1 MKQAA
6 ATVTP
11 VRCTWCATGKPSKP
25 PQGNLIMNATQANT
39 QAALQI
45 AAQDLSDV
53 KPVLVEELSIDELA
67 VREEYSACYTINNK

>member
-1 MKQAA
+1 M
-6 ATVTP
+6 V
-11 VRCTWCATGKPSKP
+11 CNGKPSKP

>member
-1 MKQAA
+1 
-6 ATVTP
+6 
-11 VRCTWCATGKPSKP
+11 
-25 PQGNLIMNATQANT
+25 MNAVNT
-39 QAALQI
+39 QTVPQI

>member
-1 MKQAA
+1 
-6 ATVTP
+6 
-11 VRCTWCATGKPSKP
+11 
-25 PQGNLIMNATQANT
+25 MNATQANT